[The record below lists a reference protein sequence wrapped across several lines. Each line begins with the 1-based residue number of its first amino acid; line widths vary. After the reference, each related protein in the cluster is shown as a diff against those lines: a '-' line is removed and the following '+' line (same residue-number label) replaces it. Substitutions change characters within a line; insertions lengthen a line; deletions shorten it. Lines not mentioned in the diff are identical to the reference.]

1 MPGSGNRAQPKFND
15 GHALMVEVKD
25 MVKTYGDL
33 VAVDHISFSVEQ
45 GEIVGLL
52 GPNGAGKTTTMRI
65 LTCFMPATS
74 GRVTVCG
81 HDVFNHSLE
90 VRRNVGYMPENVP
103 LYPEMRVTEYLAYR
117 GRLKGVRGAR
127 LKKRLDTV
135 IEQCELG
142 GARSRIIEQLSK
154 GNKQRVGLADALIGD
169 PALLILDE
177 PTIGLDPI
185 QVRRVREL
193 IKELGKDRTVIL
205 STHILPE
212 VEMMCKRVIIMNQGR
227 IVLQESLDTMAATV
241 KRRFTCEVKAPRD
254 AVEKALRDIK
264 GVANVAVE
272 IDGEWTRA
280 DVTPYVEAGDL
291 REAMFIAVRDKK
303 WVLRALD
310 VHAPTLED
318 VFVGS
323 TMR

>member
-1 MPGSGNRAQPKFND
+1 
-15 GHALMVEVKD
+15 MVTVKNL
-25 MVKTYGDL
+25 VKNYGDL
-33 VAVDHISFSVEQ
+33 VAVDHISFTVEQ
-45 GEIVGLL
+45 GDIVGLL

-74 GRVTVCG
+74 GQATVCG
-81 HDVFNHSLE
+81 FDVFRQSLD
-90 VRRNVGYMPENVP
+90 VRRQVGYMPENVP
-103 LYPEMRVTEYLAYR
+103 LYPEMRVSEYLSYR
-117 GRLKGVRGAR
+117 GQLKGVRGAR
-127 LKKRLDTV
+127 LKKRMDAV
-135 IEQCELG
+135 VEQCELG
-142 GARSRIIEQLSK
+142 AVRTRIIEQLSK
-154 GNKQRVGLADALIGD
+154 GNRQRVGLADALIAD

-193 IKELGKDRTVIL
+193 IGELGKDRTVIL

-227 IVLQESLDTMAATV
+227 IVLQDTLDAMAATV
-241 KRRFTCEVKAPRD
+241 KRRFSCEVKAPRD

-264 GVANVAVE
+264 GVADVTAAA
-272 IDGEWTRA
+272 DGEWTRA
-280 DVTPYVEAGDL
+280 EVTPYAEAGDL
-291 REAMFIAVRDKK
+291 REAMFVAVRDRK

-310 VHAPTLED
+310 MHAPTLED